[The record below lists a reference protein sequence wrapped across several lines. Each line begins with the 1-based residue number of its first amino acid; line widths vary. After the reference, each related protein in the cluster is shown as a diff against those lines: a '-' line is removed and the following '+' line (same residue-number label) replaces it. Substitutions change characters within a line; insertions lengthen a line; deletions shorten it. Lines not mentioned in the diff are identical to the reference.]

1 MCKLRESFFS
11 FGMFELQ
18 GFPQHQGLTSLF
30 PIWEFKPIGDT
41 SIRFASNCFLQEGMA

>member
-11 FGMFELQ
+11 FEMFELQ
-18 GFPQHQGLTSLF
+18 SFPQIESLTKFF
-30 PIWEFKPIGDT
+30 PIREFKPIGDT